1 MADNLK
7 GEAMAMKL
15 KGFQIPKKLEIDAD
29 TLTDTYGRFTA
40 EPFERGFGTTIGNSL
55 RRVLLSSLEGAA
67 VTSIKIEGVLHEFSS
82 IPGVVEDVTDI
93 VLNVKRLRFRMHS
106 DRPKT
111 INIDVEGPGAV
122 YGSHIDAD
130 ADIEVLTPDLLI
142 ATLDKDTRFTMEMTI
157 KKGRGYVPSEKN
169 KDPEFPIGVIP
180 VDSIFSPVQKANFW
194 VENARVGQETD
205 YDKLILDVTTDGSVS
220 PEDAVAYS
228 AKILKD
234 HLNIFINFEEEGEII
249 VPESEE
255 AEEKF
260 NENLLRS
267 VNELELSVRSANCLK
282 NADIQTI
289 ADLVQRSEGD
299 MLKTKNFGRKS
310 LNEIKDILGE
320 MGLGFGMKI
329 DMEKLKAYEN
339 SLQKSG
345 M

>member
-1 MADNLK
+1 
-7 GEAMAMKL
+7 MAMKL
-15 KGFQIPKKLEIDAD
+15 KGFQIPKKLEVDAD
-29 TLTDTYGRFTA
+29 TLTGTYGRFTA

-93 VLNVKRLRFRMHS
+93 VLNVKKLRFRMHS

-111 INIDVEGPGAV
+111 ITIDVEGPGAV

-130 ADIEVLTPDLLI
+130 ADIEILNPDLLI
-142 ATLDKDTRFTMEMTI
+142 ATLDKDTRFTMEMTV

-169 KDPEFPIGVIP
+169 KEADSPIGVMP
-180 VDSIFSPVQKANFW
+180 VDAIFSPVQKVNFW

-234 HLNIFINFEEEGEII
+234 HLSIFINFEEEGEMI
-249 VPESEE
+249 ESETEE

-282 NADIQTI
+282 NANIQTI
-289 ADLVQRSEGD
+289 ADLVQRSESE

-310 LNEIKDILGE
+310 LNEIKDILHE

-329 DMEKLKAYEN
+329 DMEKLRSYES

>member
-1 MADNLK
+1 
-7 GEAMAMKL
+7 MAMKL
-15 KGFQIPKKLEIDAD
+15 KGFQIPKKLEID
-29 TLTDTYGRFTA
+29 TESLSDTYGKFSA

-82 IPGVVEDVTDI
+82 IQGVVEDVTDI
-93 VLNVKRLRFRMHS
+93 VLNVKNLRFLMYT
-106 DRPKT
+106 DKPKT
-111 INIDVEGPGAV
+111 VTIDVEGPGTV

-130 ADIEVLTPDLLI
+130 SEIEVLSPELVI
-142 ATLDKDTRFTMEMTI
+142 ATLDKDTRFTMEMVVE
-157 KKGRGYVPSEKN
+157 KGRGYVSSERN
-169 KDPEFPIGVIP
+169 KDPEAPIGVIP
-180 VDSIFSPVQKANFW
+180 VDSIFSPIRKTNFW

-205 YDKLILDVTTDGSVS
+205 YDKLNLEVHTDGSVH
-220 PEDAVAYS
+220 PEDAIAYA

-234 HLNIFINFEEEGEII
+234 HLNIFINFEESSEIFE
-249 VPESEE
+249 PETEE

-289 ADLVQRSEGD
+289 ADLVQRTESE

-310 LNEIKDILGE
+310 LNEIKEILGE
-320 MGLGFGMKI
+320 MGLGFGMKVN
-329 DMEKLKAYEN
+329 MEKLKAYET
-339 SLQKSG
+339 SLHKSG
-345 M
+345 S